1 MTLGEA
7 SDKVSHITAE
17 NFWLGDSETLQL
29 DEFKFYLNIRKIPT
43 KALGSPYTRS
53 THFNHNLAMQKTIW
67 GNNLELNFEINV
79 TISSKM

>member
-1 MTLGEA
+1 MGEA

-43 KALGSPYTRS
+43 KAWAALTLEVL
-53 THFNHNLAMQKTIW
+53 TLTTIW
-67 GNNLELNFEINV
+67 QCKRPYGEI
-79 TISSKM
+79 TWS